1 MIDFSFGK
9 YSCTYERRLR
19 QLGLLLLIGFFCTFF
34 SARVAEASPAVIEV
48 NSSGSL
54 LAQPTGGSA
63 IPSSRGALTM
73 NSFDV
78 YAPAITIPTTWEGAS
93 LTAPETTA
101 ERQTWSFASLNQE
114 RSTRYFV
121 AQDETVAFGEVTPV
135 AELSTWVAGM
145 LAAGA
150 LLFSARRRCGSR
162 CIAIA
167 EYVTTAMRS
176 ASRLLRKTT

>member
-93 LTAPETTA
+93 LTVPGTTA
-101 ERQTWSFASLNQE
+101 ERQTWAFAFFDHE
-114 RSTRYFV
+114 RLTQHFV
-121 AQDETVAFGEVTPV
+121 ALDETVAFGEVPK
-135 AELSTWVAGM
+135 LSIWAAAM
-145 LAAGA
+145 LAAGG
-150 LLFSARRRCGSR
+150 LLFSALSRCGWR
-162 CIAIA
+162 RLAIA
-167 EYVTTAMRS
+167 EYVTAAMQS
-176 ASRLLRKTT
+176 ASRLLQKTT